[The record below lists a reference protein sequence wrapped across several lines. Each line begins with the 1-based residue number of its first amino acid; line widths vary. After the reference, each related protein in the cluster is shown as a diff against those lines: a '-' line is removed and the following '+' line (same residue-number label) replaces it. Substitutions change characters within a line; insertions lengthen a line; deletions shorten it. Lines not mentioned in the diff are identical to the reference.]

1 MSTSRT
7 TRDTSHWTDW
17 VRFGG
22 VLLIVGGIFNLIQGL
37 AALLGPDAYYAE
49 VNGTL
54 LVFNVAGWGWWN
66 VFIGALT
73 IVTGLA
79 LLNGALWARIVAVV
93 LAVLSSIAQMLLVP
107 VQPWWSFIV
116 IALDVLV
123 IYAVVAHG
131 KDLRTQ
137 D

>member
-1 MSTSRT
+1 MSSSRS
-7 TRDTSHWTDW
+7 TRDTSQSTDW

-22 VLLIVGGIFNLIQGL
+22 VILIVGGIFNLIQGL

-73 IVTGLA
+73 ILTGLA

-93 LAVLSSIAQMLLVP
+93 LAVLSAIVEMILVP

-116 IALDVLV
+116 IAIDVLV